1 MPMPRRI
8 IQRGLVV
15 DEIRVRLA
23 EMGYPLFGSWNP
35 KTRPSSGGG
44 GVAVLLLVAFVV
56 ALACGLGDYLDRSES
71 ARALAFVV
79 PALVVYFLPSL
90 VAAGR
95 EHRNKAA
102 IFVLNLLAGW
112 TFIGWLIALVWAFT
126 ANTEFGR
133 HVDAAAP

>member
-56 ALACGLGDYLDRSES
+56 ALACGLGDYLDRSEFGS
-71 ARALAFVV
+71 GFGFCRARARRLLSPV
-79 PALVVYFLPSL
+79 
-90 VAAGR
+90 AGR
-95 EHRNKAA
+95 GRARTSKQGRDLRPQPPRRVDVHRLADCARLGLHSEH
-102 IFVLNLLAGW
+102 
-112 TFIGWLIALVWAFT
+112 
-126 ANTEFGR
+126 
-133 HVDAAAP
+133 